1 MATYGQGAP
10 GTRIRLRDNSAVNIV
25 NNPRITA
32 GIVGFSSKGELN
44 KIINI
49 TSTAAQDVILGNG
62 YNDPKFN
69 QGMYAARGVLSSG
82 GFTDFVRPFG
92 ETVITDDTDPT
103 YDLNQAL
110 KSDAFLVSYTYE
122 EATDSFGINH
132 YSATRYVTDGFSAY
146 GSRKVNTIAE
156 TIVKNTNIDFSM
168 NAGEAVAGTIPLFAI
183 MNTDPTSATRA
194 GDRIAIKSIVGNGT
208 VVTVTTKAPHKLVTN
223 DDVYVTGTSS
233 FNTLSDTVNITVT
246 TPTTFTYPE
255 VTSIPLENV
264 GAIFVNSDTIGN
276 GVDYVQ
282 VKTVARGIASKH
294 FDAVVI
300 ADAPAD
306 NSTIKVLG
314 ADGIEKTVEFTIDG
328 TLTTPSNIPVQY
340 TEHTFTQPVI
350 GLVATEFPIVNA
362 STFFAVGDVV
372 KIAKKV
378 IDGGAGT
385 LTTQK
390 CIVASV
396 DASKVTLVTS
406 TATPVASTVG
416 EVVGTIYNLTQIAK
430 DVRTAVGFTSQTIRT
445 TAKVETVGTLGTVV
459 HVTDASIFSA
469 SDKVMFTNTF
479 SVSTGSSTGLSATG
493 IDTDVVYTV
502 SSVDLNNKVIYL
514 SGVSISDDSVNTFE
528 VINLTS
534 TPASTGHIDTG
545 VLFDATGMT
554 IDATTIGARLNL
566 IANFEISVTR
576 AQQIEYNPDNG
587 FSGGSII
594 GGSTASP
601 SYTLPVFIVKF
612 AKTSLALV
620 EDYIIAETDDGIM
633 LDSDT
638 GITFVQLGLATEDYV
653 DVNFDG
659 VDNKVYKLTT
669 EGEAVAKVYLFV
681 NYFYNGDIYSFSGT
695 IIPYV
700 YRDSNLFIGNS
711 AESVESG
718 FKFIVNESLELGAV
732 AVSPAFDLSLSVK
745 NSILESVNDLV
756 AFDPTDPAII
766 NDAIWAYDP
775 KNNNSTSTMVNAW
788 NLFLDKDTSNAD
800 MLVASGTAIS
810 DLFVRNFESLNMN
823 VMTAMLSI
831 CESRKDMFA
840 IFDGIDES
848 DIKKALK
855 KMVGIGSNADLSRW
869 GAIYDGRSI
878 FFDSTYTKLNVEGVK
893 SIEVASMITANRSSN
908 VYWLP
913 PAGYETG
920 RIPGMFAK
928 KQKFIRTY
936 RNADDPNSDIALLYD
951 ANINPTRVNE
961 QGQFIYGQKTMLRRS
976 TALNRLNV
984 IMLVAGM
991 HKRFANFLDFKV
1003 FQLNTGALR
1012 NSIQAELQAQIELI
1026 KSANPAG
1033 LTAGVVICDESNNTQ
1048 TIIDTNQLIVDV
1060 LIQPTR
1066 TTEFITLRTT
1076 VQRTGDALTLTNTI
1090 IGG

>member
-92 ETVITDDTDPT
+92 ETVITDDTDPA

-122 EATDSFGINH
+122 DATDSFGINH

-156 TIVKNTNIDFSM
+156 TIVKNTNIDFSLD
-168 NAGEAVAGTIPLFAI
+168 ADEAVAGTIPLFAI

-194 GDRIAIKSIVGNGT
+194 GDRIAIKTMTGSGSL
-208 VVTVTTKAPHKLVTN
+208 VTVTTKAPHKLVTG
-223 DDVYVTGTSS
+223 DDVYITGTSA
-233 FNTLSDTVNITVT
+233 FNTLSNTVNITVT
-246 TPTTFTYPE
+246 TPTTFTYDGT
-255 VTSIPLENV
+255 TSGTETV
-264 GAIFVNSDTIGN
+264 GAIFVNSDTVGN

-300 ADAPAD
+300 ADAPVD

-328 TLTTPSNIPVQY
+328 TVTPGNIPVQY
-340 TEHTFTQPVI
+340 TSHTFTQTAL
-350 GLVATEFPIVNA
+350 GANFPIVNA
-362 STFFAVGDVV
+362 STYFAIGDVV
-372 KIAKKV
+372 KVAKV
-378 IDGGAGT
+378 SGAGT

-390 CIVASV
+390 CIVATV

-406 TATPVASTVG
+406 TATSVASTVG
-416 EVVGTIYNLTQIAK
+416 EVVGTIVNLTQIAK
-430 DVRTAVGFTSQTIRT
+430 DVRSAVGFTSQVVRT
-445 TAKVETVGTLGTVV
+445 TAKVESVGSLGTVV

-479 SVSTGSSTGLSATG
+479 SVSTGSSTGLAATG
-493 IDTDVVYTV
+493 IDSDVVYTV
-502 SSVDLNNKVIYL
+502 SSVDLTNKVIYL
-514 SGVSISDDSVNTFE
+514 SDVTIGSASVKTFE

-545 VLFDATGMT
+545 SLFDATGMT
-554 IDATTIGARLNL
+554 IDATTIGVRLNL
-566 IANFEISVTR
+566 VANFEISVTR
-576 AQQIEYNPDNG
+576 AQQIEYN
-587 FSGGSII
+587 SGNEFT
-594 GGSTASP
+594 GGT
-601 SYTLPVFIVKF
+601 VFGDDTDVATFFIKF
-612 AKTSLALV
+612 TKTSLALV

-659 VDNKVYKLTT
+659 VDTKVYKLTT
-669 EGEAVAKVYLFV
+669 EGEAVAKVYIFV

-718 FKFIVNESLELGAV
+718 FKFIINESPALGAV

-745 NSILESVNDLV
+745 NSILESVSDLV

-775 KNNNSTSTMVNAW
+775 KNNNSTSTLVNAW
-788 NLFLDKDTSNAD
+788 NLFLDKDISNAD
-800 MLVASGTAIS
+800 MLVAAGTAIS

-823 VMTAMLSI
+823 VMTAMLTI

-840 IFDGIDES
+840 IFDGVDES

-878 FFDSTYTKLNVEGVK
+878 FFDSTYTKLNVEAVK

-1012 NSIQAELQAQIELI
+1012 NSIQAELQAQLELI

-1048 TIIDTNQLIVDV
+1048 NIIDTNQLIVDV